1 MAEFIKKGW
10 ARKIPAAEFE
20 APIGKAWYLPHQ
32 PVTSEQKPGKVRLVF
47 DAGARYLNTSLNDQL
62 LQGPDMANGLLSVL
76 LRFRMYKYGITADI
90 EAMFLQA
97 RVTPRDVDA
106 LRFLFWPDGDLTKT
120 PVDHQMLV
128 HCFGNTSSPFCAN
141 YCLRRTAEDFGKDF
155 PSDISDNIKDNS
167 YIDDF
172 LLGADSISE
181 GKRIVKQT
189 SELTECGGF
198 HLNKWRSNSEEIIS
212 CVPEKDRAQIQANV
226 NLDPNRLNEF
236 WELCAWESW
245 TKAIPDLSEV
255 KLPRYIKP
263 NSFGVIVSQEL
274 HHFGD
279 ASQVAYGSVSYL
291 RLSDENGRIHCSFL
305 LGKSRLCPIKT
316 ICSLPRLEITAAALC
331 VRVDMFLR
339 RQLKFE
345 KNVKSIFWSD
355 STATIQSIY
364 NSSKRFPTFIANRL
378 AKIEE
383 GSEPHQW
390 RYVPSELNP
399 ADYASRGMT
408 AKKLIAKKSWL
419 QGPEFLY
426 QNEENWPQMP
436 VKLPH
441 LPLEFIQKK
450 PIKVLVNL
458 VTENEPWTSLSTIIL
473 HGELQ
478 TEELRRSENEL
489 IKYLQNR
496 ELNKVIA
503 KLQNSDVQG
512 KSVLRNLKIA
522 PSMQKLNPVLIEG
535 ILRVGG
541 RLQNAPI
548 EFDLKHPIIL
558 PSNHHITQLIVREYH
573 KSSHHCGASHT
584 WNLLRQKFWIIN
596 GAVVVKRNIR
606 NCIFCKKRNAS
617 MGKQF
622 MADLPKERVT
632 PDQPPFT
639 CVGVDNFGPLL
650 VKQGRSSV
658 KRWGLIITCATTRAV
673 HLEIVHSMDVN
684 SFING
689 LRRFIARRGKMS
701 TIIVIMGAILQLEIK
716 C

>member
-1 MAEFIKKGW
+1 M
-10 ARKIPAAEFE
+10 
-20 APIGKAWYLPHQ
+20 
-32 PVTSEQKPGKVRLVF
+32 
-47 DAGARYLNTSLNDQL
+47 N
-62 LQGPDMANGLLSVL
+62 VL
-76 LRFRMYKYGITADI
+76 I
-90 EAMFLQA
+90 
-97 RVTPRDVDA
+97 
-106 LRFLFWPDGDLTKT
+106 
-120 PVDHQMLV
+120 
-128 HCFGNTSSPFCAN
+128 
-141 YCLRRTAEDFGKDF
+141 
-155 PSDISDNIKDNS
+155 
-167 YIDDF
+167 
-172 LLGADSISE
+172 
-181 GKRIVKQT
+181 
-189 SELTECGGF
+189 
-198 HLNKWRSNSEEIIS
+198 
-212 CVPEKDRAQIQANV
+212 
-226 NLDPNRLNEF
+226 
-236 WELCAWESW
+236 
-245 TKAIPDLSEV
+245 
-255 KLPRYIKP
+255 
-263 NSFGVIVSQEL
+263 
-274 HHFGD
+274 
-279 ASQVAYGSVSYL
+279 
-291 RLSDENGRIHCSFL
+291 
-305 LGKSRLCPIKT
+305 
-316 ICSLPRLEITAAALC
+316 
-331 VRVDMFLR
+331 
-339 RQLKFE
+339 
-345 KNVKSIFWSD
+345 
-355 STATIQSIY
+355 
-364 NSSKRFPTFIANRL
+364 
-378 AKIEE
+378 
-383 GSEPHQW
+383 
-390 RYVPSELNP
+390 
-399 ADYASRGMT
+399 
-408 AKKLIAKKSWL
+408 
-419 QGPEFLY
+419 
-426 QNEENWPQMP
+426 
-436 VKLPH
+436 
-441 LPLEFIQKK
+441 
-450 PIKVLVNL
+450 NL

-701 TIIVIMGAILQLEIK
+701 TIICDNGSNFTAGNKVLKKEIQIWNSSKMGEFCRQSDIIFKFNPPTASHFGGFYERLIRSARKI
-716 C
+716 